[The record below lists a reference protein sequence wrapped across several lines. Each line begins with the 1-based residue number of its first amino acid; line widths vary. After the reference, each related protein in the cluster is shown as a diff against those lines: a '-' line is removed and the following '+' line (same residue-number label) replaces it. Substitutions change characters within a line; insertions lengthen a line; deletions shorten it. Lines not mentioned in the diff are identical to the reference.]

1 MGGGVLG
8 FALMSKVAKGAT
20 KPETD
25 AEVPFEVALQKLEAI
40 VEAMESEELPLETLL
55 TRYEEGTKLAA
66 VCQARLADADLKIS
80 KLEKKSSGDFTLTP
94 VELPGDTAED

>member
-1 MGGGVLG
+1 MGGRVLG

-20 KPETD
+20 RPETE
-25 AEVPFEVALQKLEAI
+25 EVPFEVALQKLEAI

-66 VCQARLADADLKIS
+66 QCQARLADADLKIS

>member
-1 MGGGVLG
+1 
-8 FALMSKVAKGAT
+8 MSKVAKGAT
-20 KPETD
+20 KPEAD
-25 AEVPFEVALQKLEAI
+25 LDQVPFEVALQKLESI

-55 TRYEEGTKLAA
+55 ARYEEGTKLAA
-66 VCQARLADADLKIS
+66 QCQTRLADADLKIS